1 MVEENKKMW
10 FLLHMHMVWPCY
22 FMLIKCKAWY
32 FFLRGKL
39 WSLRIWPNFKH
50 NCMKGHEFPLT
61 EFIFFS
67 NLPLLQIIISFS
79 KRMPSQPWLMGV
91 CAKYKELFLSADLLA
106 VYEINLTLHLPF
118 CGGVVLGKQIY
129 TIQKCRL
136 LKNVIPCSLMCSYL
150 FHIHWQAGNHKE
162 DDSMCPGPQVD
173 TSGCNLACG
182 VELVHPHPLNSTMR
196 NDHPSWIRSNM
207 LCLITAHS
215 SCHWVVWLLQT

>member
-32 FFLRGKL
+32 FFLKGKL

-79 KRMPSQPWLMGV
+79 KRMPSQPWLKGV

-118 CGGVVLGKQIY
+118 CGVWYSGNKFTPSRNVGYLKMLSLAHSCTPICFISTGKQV
-129 TIQKCRL
+129 TIK
-136 LKNVIPCSLMCSYL
+136 KMIPCVR
-150 FHIHWQAGNHKE
+150 
-162 DDSMCPGPQVD
+162 DP
-173 TSGCNLACG
+173 
-182 VELVHPHPLNSTMR
+182 R
-196 NDHPSWIRSNM
+196 
-207 LCLITAHS
+207 
-215 SCHWVVWLLQT
+215 